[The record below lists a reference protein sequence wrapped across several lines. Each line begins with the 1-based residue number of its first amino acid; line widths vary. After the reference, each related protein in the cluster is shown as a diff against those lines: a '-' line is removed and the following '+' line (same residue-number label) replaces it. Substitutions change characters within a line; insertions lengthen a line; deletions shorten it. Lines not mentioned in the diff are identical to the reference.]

1 MPTKNWL
8 IRTKS
13 NHILGP
19 VSKDKVIELYHNG
32 SVRPEDEICSGNGYW
47 FFLREKDQVEEY
59 LLGNKKQ
66 SFNPMSEG
74 IDVLT
79 APAGRSVKAPD
90 EDITLVGGINLSELK
105 DTPATPPKPRAAG
118 SVQMKSAVARAPA
131 IVASETQEIPSDEE
145 PEAALVA
152 AVARP
157 VARLNVVPA
166 PSPTPISPGKGK
178 KKTLTLSS
186 NPPPNPPR
194 KRLVS
199 DRVVMMGTVI
209 ILVLLAGMLYYRKR
223 ILQEFIQ
230 SAYSSVIP
238 VAHAQTT
245 ESSSKKKIFLHPLP
259 LTSRIPFN

>member
-32 SVRPEDEICSGNGYW
+32 SVRPEDEICSGNGFW
-47 FFLREKDQVEEY
+47 FFLREKDQVELY

-79 APAGRSVKAPD
+79 APAGRAAKAPD
-90 EDITLVGGINLSELK
+90 EDITLVGGISLDDLK
-105 DTPATPPKPRAAG
+105 DTTPAAPTKPRTNG
-118 SVQMKSAVARAPA
+118 SVQMKSSVTRAPA
-131 IVASETQEIPSDEE
+131 IVPDVPEAPPEEE

-157 VARLNVVPA
+157 VVDRERIPSV

-178 KKTLTLSS
+178 KKALTPAGNKPIKPL
-186 NPPPNPPR
+186 P
-194 KRLVS
+194 KRLIS
-199 DRVVMMGTVI
+199 DRVVMMSAVVVL
-209 ILVLLAGMLYYRKR
+209 LVLAGMLYYRKR

-230 SAYSSVIP
+230 SAYSTLIP
-238 VAHAQTT
+238 EAHAQTS
-245 ESSSKKKIFLHPLP
+245 EFKSKKKTFL
-259 LTSRIPFN
+259 TR